1 MLVGTTQ
8 ATDYLLQTKG
18 LRVEFSGARTVRAV
32 DGVSLEIRPRE
43 ILGLVGESGSGKT
56 VFSLSILRLI
66 RPPGK
71 IKQGPVL
78 WCGRDLLELSEDE
91 MRPLRGSEIG
101 SPR

>member
-1 MLVGTTQ
+1 M
-8 ATDYLLQTKG
+8 
-18 LRVEFSGARTVRAV
+18 
-32 DGVSLEIRPRE
+32 SLEIRPRE

-91 MRPLRGSEIG
+91 MRPLRGSEIAMIFQNPQASLNPSG
-101 SPR
+101 RSVSRCRP